1 MGGPKDGKYIIK
13 PAAGRQSIVGVD
25 LVGPIVPVIT
35 DGDDNVVSPSVFVQR
50 QLCS

>member
-13 PAAGRQSIVGVD
+13 LVAGRQPIVGVD

-35 DGDDNVVSPSVFVQR
+35 NGDDNVVSPSVFVQR